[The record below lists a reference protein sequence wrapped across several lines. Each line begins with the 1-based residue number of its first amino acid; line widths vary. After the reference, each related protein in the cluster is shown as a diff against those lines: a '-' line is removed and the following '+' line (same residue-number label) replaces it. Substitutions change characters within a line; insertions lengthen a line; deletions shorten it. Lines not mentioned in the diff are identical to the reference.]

1 MSLRKSISLYIR
13 YAAVCVRSIMEYK
26 LSFGLMIFGR
36 CMIAFTEVL
45 AIRFLFDGLT
55 EIKGYTYG
63 DVLLCFSV
71 IHMSFTLSELIGNG
85 FKTFSGI
92 VKSGEF
98 DRMLLRPCSPIL
110 QIMGTRFE
118 IGRTGPLI
126 TATVTLCIGI
136 CESQVSWNFLM
147 AMILVLMILGGTL
160 LFIGLYMLGA
170 CFCFFTIED
179 TSILNALTYGA
190 KEHGKYPI
198 DVYGRGVLRFCTF
211 VIPYTLV
218 QYYPLQFLLGR
229 STSWLLGLCP
239 VGVVVFLAICY
250 GIWCA
255 GVRNYKSCGS

>member
-1 MSLRKSISLYIR
+1 MGLRKSISLYIR

-26 LSFGLMIFGR
+26 LSFALMIFGR
-36 CMIAFTEVL
+36 CMIAFTEFL

-55 EIKGYTYG
+55 VIKGYTHG

-71 IHMSFTLSELIGNG
+71 MHMAFTLAELFGNG
-85 FKTFSGI
+85 FKVFSGI

-110 QIMGTRFE
+110 QVMGTRFE

-126 TATVTLCIGI
+126 TSTITLCIGI
-136 CESQVSWNFLM
+136 SESRVNWNFLT
-147 AMILVLMILGGTL
+147 AFTLVLMIIGATL
-160 LFIGLYMLGA
+160 LFMGLYMLGA
-170 CFCFFTIED
+170 SFCFFTIED

-211 VIPYTLV
+211 LIPYTLV

-229 STSWLLGLCP
+229 STNWVLGLCP
-239 VGVVVFLAICY
+239 IGVVVFLAACY
-250 GIWCA
+250 GVWCL
-255 GVRNYKSCGS
+255 GLRNYKSCGS

>member
-1 MSLRKSISLYIR
+1 MNLRKSISLYMR
-13 YAAVCVRSIMEYK
+13 YAGICVRSIMEYK
-26 LSFGLMIFGR
+26 LSFVLMIFGR
-36 CMIAFTEVL
+36 CMIAFTEFL
-45 AIRFLFDGLT
+45 AIRFVFDGLA
-55 EIKGYTYG
+55 EIRGYTYG

-110 QIMGTRFE
+110 QIIGTRFE

-126 TATVTLCIGI
+126 TATITLILGI
-136 CESQVSWNFLM
+136 KESQVEWSLLTAFTL
-147 AMILVLMILGGTL
+147 LLMIIGGTL

-170 CFCFFTIED
+170 SFCFFTIED

-198 DVYGRGVLRFCTF
+198 DVYGKGVMQFCTF

-229 STSWLLGLCP
+229 STNPVLGLYP
-239 VGVVVFLAICY
+239 VGVVVFLMICY
-250 GIWCA
+250 GVWCL
-255 GVRNYKSCGS
+255 GLKNYKSCGS

>member
-1 MSLRKSISLYIR
+1 MSLRKSISLYMR

-26 LSFGLMIFGR
+26 LSFALMIFGR
-36 CMIAFTEVL
+36 CMIAFTEFL
-45 AIRFLFDGLT
+45 AIRFLFGGLT

-110 QIMGTRFE
+110 QIIGTRFE

-126 TATVTLCIGI
+126 TSSVTLAIGI
-136 CESQVSWNFLM
+136 RESQVDWN
-147 AMILVLMILGGTL
+147 ILTVFTLLLMILGGTL

-170 CFCFFTIED
+170 SFCFFTIED

-198 DVYGRGVLRFCTF
+198 DVYGRGVMRFCTF

-229 STSWLLGLCP
+229 NTNWVFGLCP

-250 GIWCA
+250 GVWCA

>member
-13 YAAVCVRSIMEYK
+13 YAAICVRSIMEYK

-36 CMIAFTEVL
+36 CMIAFTEFL

-71 IHMSFTLSELIGNG
+71 MHMAFTLAELFGNG
-85 FKTFSGI
+85 FKVFSGI

-126 TATVTLCIGI
+126 TSTITLCIGI
-136 CESQVSWNFLM
+136 AESKVSWNLLT
-147 AMILVLMILGGTL
+147 ALTLALMIVGATF

-170 CFCFFTIED
+170 SFCFFTIED

-229 STSWLLGLCP
+229 STNRVLGLYP

-250 GIWCA
+250 GVWCA

>member
-13 YAAVCVRSIMEYK
+13 YAAICVRSIMEYK
-26 LSFGLMIFGR
+26 FSFALMIFGR
-36 CMIAFTEVL
+36 CMIAFTEFL

-71 IHMSFTLSELIGNG
+71 MHMAFTLAELFGNG
-85 FKTFSGI
+85 FKVFSGI

-126 TATVTLCIGI
+126 TASITLGIGV
-136 CESQVSWNFLM
+136 CESRVDWNFLT
-147 AMILVLMILGGTL
+147 AMILVLMIIGGTF

-170 CFCFFTIED
+170 SFCFFTIED

-198 DVYGRGVLRFCTF
+198 DVYGKGVLRFCTF

-229 STSWLLGLCP
+229 STNWVLGLYP

>member
-13 YAAVCVRSIMEYK
+13 YAAICVRSIMEYK
-26 LSFGLMIFGR
+26 FSFALMIFGR
-36 CMIAFTEVL
+36 CMIAFTEFL

-71 IHMSFTLSELIGNG
+71 MHMAFTLAELFGNG
-85 FKTFSGI
+85 FKVFSGI

-126 TATVTLCIGI
+126 TSTITLCIGI
-136 CESQVSWNFLM
+136 AESEVSWNLLTVLT
-147 AMILVLMILGGTL
+147 LVLMIVGVTF

-170 CFCFFTIED
+170 SFCFFTIED

-229 STSWLLGLCP
+229 STNRVLGLYP

>member
-1 MSLRKSISLYIR
+1 MNVRKSISLYLR
-13 YAAVCVRSIMEYK
+13 YAGICVRSVMEYK
-26 LSFGLMIFGR
+26 ASFVLMIFGR
-36 CMIAFTEVL
+36 FMIAFTEFA

-71 IHMSFTLSELIGNG
+71 IQMSFTLAELFGNG
-85 FKTFSGI
+85 FKAFSGM

-110 QIMGTRFE
+110 QIIGTRFE

-126 TATVTLCIGI
+126 TAVITLCIGI
-136 CESQVSWNFLM
+136 KESQVIWSVLT
-147 AMILVLMILGGTL
+147 AVTLLLMIVGGTL
-160 LFIGLYMLGA
+160 LFIGLFMLGA
-170 CFCFFTIED
+170 CCCFFTIED
-179 TSILNALTYGA
+179 TSIINVLTYGA
-190 KEHGKYPI
+190 KNHGKYPI
-198 DVYGRGVLRFCTF
+198 DIYGKGILGFCTY

-229 STSWLLGLCP
+229 STKWVLGLYP
-239 VGVVVFLAICY
+239 AGVVVFLAICY
-250 GIWCA
+250 GVWCL

>member
-1 MSLRKSISLYIR
+1 MSLRKSISLYMR
-13 YAAVCVRSIMEYK
+13 YAGICVRSIMEYK
-26 LSFGLMIFGR
+26 LSFALMIFGR
-36 CMIAFTEVL
+36 CMIAFTEFL
-45 AIRFLFDGLT
+45 AIRFVFDGLA
-55 EIKGYTYG
+55 EIRGYTYG

-110 QIMGTRFE
+110 QIIGTRFE

-126 TATVTLCIGI
+126 TATITLILGI
-136 CESQVSWNFLM
+136 KESQVEWSLLT
-147 AMILVLMILGGTL
+147 ALTLLLMIVGGTF

-170 CFCFFTIED
+170 SFCFFTIED

-198 DVYGRGVLRFCTF
+198 DVYGKGVMQFCTF

-229 STSWLLGLCP
+229 SSNPVLGLYP
-239 VGVVVFLAICY
+239 VGVVVFLALCY
-250 GIWCA
+250 GIWCL
-255 GVRNYKSCGS
+255 GLKNYKSCGS

>member
-1 MSLRKSISLYIR
+1 MSLRKSISLYVR
-13 YAAVCVRSIMEYK
+13 YASVCVRSIMEYK
-26 LSFGLMIFGR
+26 LSFALMIFGR
-36 CMIAFTEVL
+36 CMIAFTEFL

-71 IHMSFTLSELIGNG
+71 IHMSFTLSELFGNG
-85 FKTFSGI
+85 FKVFSGI

-110 QIMGTRFE
+110 QIIGTRFE

-126 TATVTLCIGI
+126 TASVTLYLGI
-136 CESQVSWNFLM
+136 SESQVSWNVLTAFTL
-147 AMILVLMILGGTL
+147 ILMIIGGTF

-170 CFCFFTIED
+170 SFCFFTIED
-179 TSILNALTYGA
+179 ASILNALTYGA

-218 QYYPLQFLLGR
+218 QYYSLQFLLGR
-229 STSWLLGLCP
+229 STNVLYALSPLGIAVFAVLCYALE
-239 VGVVVFLAICY
+239 F
-250 GIWCA
+250 
-255 GVRNYKSCGS
+255 

>member
-1 MSLRKSISLYIR
+1 MSLRKSISLYLR
-13 YAAVCVRSIMEYK
+13 YAAICVRSIMEYK
-26 LSFGLMIFGR
+26 FSFGLMIFGR
-36 CMIAFTEVL
+36 CMIAFTEFL

-71 IHMSFTLSELIGNG
+71 MHMAFTLAELFGNG
-85 FKTFSGI
+85 FKVFSGI

-126 TATVTLCIGI
+126 TSTITLCIGI
-136 CESQVSWNFLM
+136 SESRVSWNFLT
-147 AMILVLMILGGTL
+147 AFTLVLMIIGATL
-160 LFIGLYMLGA
+160 LFMGLYMLGA
-170 CFCFFTIED
+170 SFCFFTIED

-218 QYYPLQFLLGR
+218 QYYPLQYLLGR
-229 STSWLLGLCP
+229 STNLILGLYP

-250 GIWCA
+250 GVWCM

>member
-13 YAAVCVRSIMEYK
+13 YAAICVRSIMEYK
-26 LSFGLMIFGR
+26 LSFVLMIFGR
-36 CMIAFTEVL
+36 CMIAFTEFL

-71 IHMSFTLSELIGNG
+71 MHMAFTLAELFGNG
-85 FKTFSGI
+85 FKVFSGI

-110 QIMGTRFE
+110 QVMGTRFE

-126 TATVTLCIGI
+126 TSAITLCIGI
-136 CESQVSWNFLM
+136 SKSQVDWNFLT
-147 AMILVLMILGGTL
+147 AFTLAFMIIGATL

-170 CFCFFTIED
+170 SFCFFTIED

-229 STSWLLGLCP
+229 STNWVLGLCP
-239 VGVVVFLAICY
+239 VGVVVFLATCY
-250 GIWCA
+250 GVWCL
-255 GVRNYKSCGS
+255 GLRNYKSCGS

>member
-13 YAAVCVRSIMEYK
+13 YAAICVRSIMEYK
-26 LSFGLMIFGR
+26 LSFALMIFGR
-36 CMIAFTEVL
+36 CMIAFTEFL
-45 AIRFLFDGLT
+45 AIRFVFDGLA
-55 EIKGYTYG
+55 EIRGYTYG

-110 QIMGTRFE
+110 QIIGTRFE

-126 TATVTLCIGI
+126 TATITLILGI
-136 CESQVSWNFLM
+136 RESQVNWSVLT
-147 AMILVLMILGGTL
+147 ACTLALMIIGGTL

-170 CFCFFTIED
+170 SFCFFTIED

-198 DVYGRGVLRFCTF
+198 DVYGKGVMQFCTF

-229 STSWLLGLCP
+229 STNPVLGLYP

-250 GIWCA
+250 GVWCL
-255 GVRNYKSCGS
+255 GLKNYKSCGS

>member
-13 YAAVCVRSIMEYK
+13 YAAICVRSIMEYK
-26 LSFGLMIFGR
+26 FSFALMIFGR
-36 CMIAFTEVL
+36 CMIAFTEFL

-71 IHMSFTLSELIGNG
+71 MHMAFTLAELFGNG
-85 FKTFSGI
+85 FKVFSGI

-126 TATVTLCIGI
+126 TSTITLCIGI
-136 CESQVSWNFLM
+136 AESKVSWNLLTVLT
-147 AMILVLMILGGTL
+147 LVLMIVGATF

-170 CFCFFTIED
+170 SFCFFTIED

-198 DVYGRGVLRFCTF
+198 DVYGRGVIRFCTF

-229 STSWLLGLCP
+229 STNWILGLYP
-239 VGVVVFLAICY
+239 AGVVVFLLICY
-250 GIWCA
+250 GIWYI